1 MRLRTKHWS
10 DRELKQW
17 LSEAEISTVVDS
29 INQGST
35 ERQIQLFNLLSPTKA
50 ETVFIFLEPVNQAE
64 ILEHLDHKRAL
75 ALLERMEPDDRARL
89 FYELTEESSQRF
101 LGLLSAKERTA
112 TALLLNY
119 PPETA
124 GRIMSPFFMALSPK
138 MTVEDALDKVR
149 TFGEEAETIYVMPVV
164 DESMTLQG
172 TVELD
177 KLVMTSPG
185 KTIESLMTKNPKSFS
200 VYADQE
206 EIARFIQ
213 STDCLAVPIIEENKK
228 LVGIVTIDDA
238 MDIMQQEETED
249 ILRGGASEP
258 LRKPYFSV
266 SIFRLTKMR
275 IIWLIFLAVAGA
287 LTVKVLN
294 SFESI
299 LNQEILLALFIPLII
314 GIGGNTG
321 SQSATVIVRA
331 LAMNQVQNNDVLRVA
346 MRETTVG
353 ILLGLTLGLMAY
365 FTISVLFKKEL
376 AMVVA
381 FSLITICSIG
391 ALVGSLMPVLSRVFR
406 LDPAVVS
413 APLVSTV
420 IDAAGLLIYFMLAK
434 IILKL

>member
-1 MRLRTKHWS
+1 
-10 DRELKQW
+10 
-17 LSEAEISTVVDS
+17 
-29 INQGST
+29 
-35 ERQIQLFNLLSPTKA
+35 
-50 ETVFIFLEPVNQAE
+50 
-64 ILEHLDHKRAL
+64 
-75 ALLERMEPDDRARL
+75 
-89 FYELTEESSQRF
+89 
-101 LGLLSAKERTA
+101 
-112 TALLLNY
+112 
-119 PPETA
+119 
-124 GRIMSPFFMALSPK
+124 
-138 MTVEDALDKVR
+138 
-149 TFGEEAETIYVMPVV
+149 
-164 DESMTLQG
+164 
-172 TVELD
+172 
-177 KLVMTSPG
+177 
-185 KTIESLMTKNPKSFS
+185 
-200 VYADQE
+200 
-206 EIARFIQ
+206 
-213 STDCLAVPIIEENKK
+213 

-346 MRETTVG
+346 IRETTVG
-353 ILLGLTLGLMAY
+353 ILLGLMLGLMAY

>member
-1 MRLRTKHWS
+1 MRLCTKHWS
-10 DRELKQW
+10 ERELKQW
-17 LSEAEISTVVDS
+17 LSETEISTIVDS

-35 ERQIQLFNLLSPTKA
+35 ERKIQLFNLMSPTKA

-64 ILEHLDHKRAL
+64 ILEHLEHKKAL

-101 LGLLSAKERTA
+101 LSLLSAKERIA

-124 GRIMSPFFMALSPK
+124 GRIMSPFFMALRSK
-138 MTVEDALDKVR
+138 MTVEEALDKIR

-164 DESMTLQG
+164 DESMTLKG

-177 KLVMTSPG
+177 KLVMTSPE

-249 ILRGGASEP
+249 ILRGGASDP

-266 SIFRLTKMR
+266 SILRLTKMR

-376 AMVVA
+376 AMIVA
-381 FSLITICSIG
+381 LSLITICSIG
-391 ALVGSLMPVLSRVFR
+391 A
-406 LDPAVVS
+406 
-413 APLVSTV
+413 
-420 IDAAGLLIYFMLAK
+420 
-434 IILKL
+434 